1 MSMKTS
7 TRSYLRPLGEHLIA
21 LTLIG
26 GASIFSSL
34 QNLGAVCIFTLEVS
48 SAFLQLLQM
57 CVNAPEGSWSRQ
69 TTLLWGLHWF
79 LVVLAFL

>member
-1 MSMKTS
+1 MKTS

-26 GASIFSSL
+26 GAFVFSSL
-34 QNLGAVCIFTLEVS
+34 RRLGAVCIFTLEVS

-57 CVNAPEGSWSRQ
+57 CVNAPEGSWLRHP
-69 TTLLWGLHWF
+69 TFLWGLHRF
-79 LVVLAFL
+79 LVVPAFV